1 MNGFAV
7 AAAILRGAP
16 VTRDYR
22 AVQPLR
28 GYRPTFD
35 PDRPTS
41 CPGCGR
47 SAWEVG
53 RSSAE
58 CAGCGTALPLAPAN
72 HAPTHHGDA
81 R

>member
-1 MNGFAV
+1 MSGFAL
-7 AAAILRGAP
+7 AAAILAGSP
-16 VTRDYR
+16 PTRDYR

-35 PDRPTS
+35 PDHPAA
-41 CPGCGR
+41 CPGCGH
-47 SAWEVG
+47 AGWEVG

-58 CAGCGTALPLAPAN
+58 CASCGTALPLAPTTKG
-72 HAPTHHGDA
+72 PA